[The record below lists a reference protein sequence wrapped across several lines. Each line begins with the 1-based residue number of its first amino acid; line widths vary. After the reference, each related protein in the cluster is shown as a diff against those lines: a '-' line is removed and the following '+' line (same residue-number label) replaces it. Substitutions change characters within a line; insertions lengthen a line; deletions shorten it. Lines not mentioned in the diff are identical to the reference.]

1 VIRSHL
7 IFIYRNFK
15 RSKTSL
21 LINLVGLSI
30 GLVSTLLIY
39 LWIIDE
45 LTIDTFNENDGRLY
59 QVMRNEPLNSRINT
73 EEYTPG
79 LLARSI
85 GALIPEV
92 EDAVAV
98 VPPTISYKG
107 VISAGDSKFYTT
119 PQFADKDFFKL
130 FTYQFIEGNKNTVL
144 LDKNAIS
151 ISEDLAIKLYKT
163 TKNTVGKTV
172 QYENEYF
179 AGQYIIAGV
188 FKSQSTAST
197 KFDVLFSY
205 DLFLDRRPEVR
216 EWSNGGPSTFLVLKE
231 GAALRD
237 IDNKITAVLHTKRP
251 GTKETLFLQRFSE
264 RYLYGNYSNGVPI
277 PGKIIYV
284 RLLGVIA
291 LFILGIAC
299 INFMNL
305 STAKASRRMKE
316 VGVKK
321 VIGASRA
328 VLMIQYIAESM
339 LLTFISLFVA
349 LLATE
354 LLLPQ
359 FNLVTGKSLVLHFD
373 LKLILALLTIS
384 LLTGLIAGCYPAI
397 YLSGFNPANALKGKL
412 SATNGELLTR
422 KGLIVFQFIIS
433 IILILS
439 VLVTYNQIK
448 YVKTKYLGYEKD
460 NVISFA
466 KQGKLDKNFKS
477 FLFQLKNTPGVVNA
491 SYMYGSLAGGVS
503 SRSSGLT
510 WDGQSFDQKNAK
522 FDYLDVDFGLIE
534 TLNLKVE
541 QGRSFSPEYG
551 SDTAAIIFN
560 KAAIKEMG
568 IKDPIGKVVNFYGNR
583 QIIGIVDDF
592 HFESLFEK
600 VKPFFFKIDYED
612 GGNILV
618 RIKSGSEKIAIENI
632 GKLYKEFNDGVPF
645 EYKFLDEDY
654 QVQYAFDNKVAI
666 LSRYFAGIAIL
677 ISCLGLFGL
686 AAFMVERRSKEIAIR
701 KTLGCSDFGILSL
714 LSTFFVRI
722 ILVAIFV
729 AFPIGYLIMGNWLE
743 TFAYRISL
751 QWWYFAF
758 AGLLAFIMA
767 WMAIASQIF
776 IAIRINPVKY
786 LKE

>member
-1 VIRSHL
+1 VIRHHL

-15 RSKTSL
+15 RFKTSL

-30 GLVSTLLIY
+30 GLISTLLIY
-39 LWIIDE
+39 LWIVDE
-45 LTIDTFNENDGRLY
+45 LSTDRFNDNDGRLY
-59 QVMRNEPLNSRINT
+59 QVMRNEPLNNRINT

-85 GALIPEV
+85 ETLIPDV
-92 EDAVAV
+92 ENAVAV
-98 VPPTISYKG
+98 VVPNIAYKG
-107 VISAGDSKFYTT
+107 VISAGNSKIYTT
-119 PQFADKDFFKL
+119 PQFADNAFFKV
-130 FTYQFIEGNKNTVL
+130 FTYQFIEGNKNRAL

-151 ISEDLAIKLYKT
+151 ISEEMAHKLFKT
-163 TKNTVGKTV
+163 AKNIVGKTITF
-172 QYENEYF
+172 ENEYF

-188 FKSQSTAST
+188 FKSQSSAST

-205 DLFLDRRPEVR
+205 DLFLEKRPEVK
-216 EWSNGGPSTFLVLKE
+216 EWSNGGPSTFLVLKKD
-231 GAALRD
+231 AAIRNVD
-237 IDNKITAVLHTKRP
+237 SKITELLHTKRP

-264 RYLYGNYSNGVPI
+264 RYLYGSYANGTPI

-291 LFILGIAC
+291 LFTLGIAC

-316 VGVKK
+316 VGIKK
-321 VIGASRA
+321 VIGANRSI
-328 VLMIQYIAESM
+328 LIIQYIAESM
-339 LLTFISLFVA
+339 LLTFISLFIA

-359 FNLVTGKSLVLHFD
+359 FNLISGKSLALHFD
-373 LKLILALLTIS
+373 LKLILALLSIS
-384 LLTGLIAGCYPAI
+384 LLTGLIAGSYPAV
-397 YLSGFNPANALKGKL
+397 YLSGFNPADALKGKL
-412 SATNGELLTR
+412 SNTNGELLTR
-422 KGLIVFQFIIS
+422 KGLIIFQFIIS

-439 VLVTYNQIK
+439 VLITYNQIK

-460 NVISFA
+460 NIISFA

-477 FLFQLKNTPGVVNA
+477 FLSQLKNTPGVVNA
-491 SYMYGSLAGGVS
+491 SYMYGSLAGGIS
-503 SRSSGLT
+503 SRSGGLS
-510 WDGQSFDQKNAK
+510 WDGQAFHKKNAK

-534 TLNLKVE
+534 TLNLKIE
-541 QGRSFSPEYG
+541 QGRSFSTEFG

-560 KAAIKEMG
+560 KAAIREMG

-600 VKPFFFKIDYED
+600 VKPFFFKIDYEH

-618 RIKSGSEKIAIENI
+618 RIKSGSEKLAIENI
-632 GKLYKEFNDGVPF
+632 RQLYKEFNDDLPF
-645 EYKFLDEDY
+645 EYRFLDDDY
-654 QVQYAFDNKVAI
+654 QVQYAFDTKVAI

-714 LSTFFVRI
+714 LSTFFVKT
-722 ILVAIFV
+722 ILIAIFV

-743 TFAYRISL
+743 TFAYRISFQL
-751 QWWYFAF
+751 WHFAF
-758 AGLLAFIMA
+758 AGLLAFVMA
-767 WMAIASQIF
+767 WTAIASQIF
-776 IAIRINPVKY
+776 MAIKINPVKY